1 MIFIF
6 KWNKNEQTI
15 NVDLLISYNKHFS
28 GTIFSITMVTVR
40 LMRNGIPCHSRDKAA
55 INSYEEAVPRII
67 MERCLLGL
75 YRDSYH
81 NEWRKNIYSRT
92 FEFLS

>member
-1 MIFIF
+1 
-6 KWNKNEQTI
+6 
-15 NVDLLISYNKHFS
+15 
-28 GTIFSITMVTVR
+28 MVMVR

-75 YRDSYH
+75 QIWAPKTAAYYLRPI
-81 NEWRKNIYSRT
+81 KIG
-92 FEFLS
+92 LI